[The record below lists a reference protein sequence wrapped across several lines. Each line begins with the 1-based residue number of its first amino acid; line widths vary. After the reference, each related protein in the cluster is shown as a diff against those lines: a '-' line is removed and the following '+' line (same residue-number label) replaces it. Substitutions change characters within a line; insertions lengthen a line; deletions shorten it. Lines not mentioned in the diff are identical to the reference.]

1 MARKIVVTS
10 GKGGV
15 GKTTICVNL
24 GYALANNGLKV
35 LLMDADIGLNNLD
48 VVLGVENKI
57 VFDLVDVLNGRCRP
71 KQALIQDFFEPNLY
85 ILPSNQMYC
94 NYDISV
100 NLKEILNQL
109 DEFFDYI
116 LIDCPAGIESGFSRA
131 ISCASEAI
139 IVTTPHL
146 SAIRDADK
154 VVALLMK
161 NGISCMG
168 AIINR
173 VRGDLMLSGEMLN
186 CEQIQKYL
194 KLDILGVVPEDDNIS
209 YQLVSSGQLAHKAE
223 AYLAFASIVK
233 KLHNGEGEVYDCT
246 KKYKGFLG
254 GIKKNIRKWV
264 WINHCQ
270 QLG

>member
-94 NYDISV
+94 NYDVSV

-109 DEFFDYI
+109 DEFFD
-116 LIDCPAGIESGFSRA
+116 
-131 ISCASEAI
+131 
-139 IVTTPHL
+139 
-146 SAIRDADK
+146 
-154 VVALLMK
+154 
-161 NGISCMG
+161 
-168 AIINR
+168 
-173 VRGDLMLSGEMLN
+173 
-186 CEQIQKYL
+186 
-194 KLDILGVVPEDDNIS
+194 
-209 YQLVSSGQLAHKAE
+209 
-223 AYLAFASIVK
+223 
-233 KLHNGEGEVYDCT
+233 
-246 KKYKGFLG
+246 
-254 GIKKNIRKWV
+254 
-264 WINHCQ
+264 
-270 QLG
+270 